1 MPRTHSLIP
10 IRFPVLRG
18 NEPATATLDFAGH
31 EDVIA
36 TTHWQVPRSLK
47 RDAATRARAAD
58 AREFALFA
66 AKRWRHYRDTGIAA
80 LSLPELRR
88 MISSDPQG
96 EYCFHLKLTAAW
108 FPHSLGGAMVR
119 RTWRHHL
126 IVDFLFVHP
135 RICGK
140 IEPVKGTGVR
150 LLQSICLIARSLR
163 CKRVWGE
170 ATLDSASFYEHHLH
184 RTVEDCFALESAE
197 IGTFATELQ
206 KKSAALARSP

>member
-18 NEPATATLDFAGH
+18 NEPATVTLDFAGH

-47 RDAATRARAAD
+47 RGAATRARAAD

-80 LSLPELRR
+80 RNLPELRR

-119 RTWRHHL
+119 RTWCHHL

-140 IEPVKGTGVR
+140 IEPVKGAGVGI
-150 LLQSICLIARSLR
+150 LQGICLIARNLR
-163 CKRVWGE
+163 CKCVWGE
-170 ATLDSASFYEHHLH
+170 ATRDSSSFYERQLG
-184 RTVEDCFALESAE
+184 RAIEDSFTLDVSEIAFFADQIEKESRRA
-197 IGTFATELQ
+197 
-206 KKSAALARSP
+206 